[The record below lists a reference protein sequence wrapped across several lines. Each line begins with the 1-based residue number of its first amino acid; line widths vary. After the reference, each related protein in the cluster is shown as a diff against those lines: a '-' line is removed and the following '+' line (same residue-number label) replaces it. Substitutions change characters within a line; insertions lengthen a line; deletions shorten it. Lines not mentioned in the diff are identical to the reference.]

1 MRCNNCGMDY
11 IPDNTANCPRCGAP
25 LGAPGYQQAP
35 DQQYQQPP
43 QQYDQQYQQPPQQ
56 YGGQQYQQ
64 PPGAYVPPPGGYYQQ
79 PPMPPKRVPTVKKI
93 DLTESIL
100 LVSGMFLFMGA
111 MWNFSD
117 LAGWGFY
124 APSLILGLLSLVAG
138 LMALGMVIMPQ
149 LLKQL
154 EGEIVDMIM
163 LVFAAILVLWGLVV
177 TFAWNYGAG
186 GEIVFIGGF
195 GLLMAGLLRMGILK

>member
-1 MRCNNCGMDY
+1 MDY
-11 IPDNTANCPRCGAP
+11 IADNAANCPRCGAN
-25 LGAPGYQQAP
+25 LGNPGYQQP
-35 DQQYQQPP
+35 PQQYEQPPQQYQQPP
-43 QQYDQQYQQPPQQ
+43 LQYDQQYQQPPQQ
-56 YGGQQYQQ
+56 Q
-64 PPGAYVPPPGGYYQQ
+64 GAYYPPQGGYYQ
-79 PPMPPKRVPTVKKI
+79 PPAPPKRTPTVKRI
-93 DLTESIL
+93 DLTETIL

-138 LMALGMVIMPQ
+138 LMALGMVLVPQ

-154 EGEIVDMIM
+154 EGEIIDIIM
-163 LVFAAILVLWGLVV
+163 LAFGGILALWGLVV
-177 TFAWNYGAG
+177 LFAWNYGAG

>member
-1 MRCNNCGMDY
+1 MDY
-11 IPDNTANCPRCGAP
+11 IADNAANCPRCGAN
-25 LGAPGYQQAP
+25 LGNPGYQQP
-35 DQQYQQPP
+35 PQQYEQPPQQYQQPP
-43 QQYDQQYQQPPQQ
+43 QQYDQPYQQPPQQ
-56 YGGQQYQQ
+56 Q
-64 PPGAYVPPPGGYYQQ
+64 GAYYPPQGGYYQ
-79 PPMPPKRVPTVKKI
+79 PPAPPKRTPTVKRI
-93 DLTESIL
+93 DLTETIL
-100 LVSGMFLFMGA
+100 LISGMFLFLGA

-138 LMALGMVIMPQ
+138 MMALGMVLVPQ

-154 EGEIVDMIM
+154 EGEIIDIIM
-163 LVFAAILVLWGLVV
+163 LAFGGILALWGLVV
-177 TFAWNYGAG
+177 LFAWNYGAG

>member
-1 MRCNNCGMDY
+1 MDY
-11 IPDNTANCPRCGAP
+11 IADNAANCPRCGAN
-25 LGAPGYQQAP
+25 LGNPGYQQP
-35 DQQYQQPP
+35 PQQYEQPPQQYQQPP

-56 YGGQQYQQ
+56 Q
-64 PPGAYVPPPGGYYQQ
+64 GAYYPPQGGYYQ
-79 PPMPPKRVPTVKKI
+79 PPAPPKRTPTVKRI
-93 DLTESIL
+93 DLTETIL

-138 LMALGMVIMPQ
+138 LMALGMVLVPQ

-154 EGEIVDMIM
+154 EGEIIDIIM
-163 LVFAAILVLWGLVV
+163 LAFGGILALWGLVV
-177 TFAWNYGAG
+177 LFAWNYGAG

>member
-1 MRCNNCGMDY
+1 MDY
-11 IPDNTANCPRCGAP
+11 IADNAANCPRCGAN
-25 LGAPGYQQAP
+25 LGNPGYQQP
-35 DQQYQQPP
+35 PQQYEQPPQQYQQPP

-56 YGGQQYQQ
+56 Q
-64 PPGAYVPPPGGYYQQ
+64 GAYYPPQGGYYQ
-79 PPMPPKRVPTVKKI
+79 PPAPPKRTPTVKRI
-93 DLTESIL
+93 DLTETIL

-138 LMALGMVIMPQ
+138 MMALGMVLVPQ

-154 EGEIVDMIM
+154 EGEIIDIIM
-163 LVFAAILVLWGLVV
+163 LAFGGILALWGLVV
-177 TFAWNYGAG
+177 LFAWNYGAG

>member
-1 MRCNNCGMDY
+1 MDY
-11 IPDNTANCPRCGAP
+11 IADNAANCPRCGAN
-25 LGAPGYQQAP
+25 LGNPGYQQP
-35 DQQYQQPP
+35 PQQYEQPPQQYQQPP
-43 QQYDQQYQQPPQQ
+43 QQYDQPYQQPPQQ
-56 YGGQQYQQ
+56 Q
-64 PPGAYVPPPGGYYQQ
+64 GAYYPPQGGYYQ
-79 PPMPPKRVPTVKKI
+79 PPAPPKRTPTVKRI
-93 DLTESIL
+93 DLTETIL

-138 LMALGMVIMPQ
+138 LMALGMVLVPQ

-154 EGEIVDMIM
+154 EGEIIDIIM
-163 LVFAAILVLWGLVV
+163 LAFGGILALWGLVV
-177 TFAWNYGAG
+177 LFAWNYGAG

>member
-11 IPDNTANCPRCGAP
+11 IADNAANCPRCGAN
-25 LGAPGYQQAP
+25 LGNPGYQQP
-35 DQQYQQPP
+35 PQQYEQPPQQYQQPP

-56 YGGQQYQQ
+56 Q
-64 PPGAYVPPPGGYYQQ
+64 GAYYPPQGGYYQ
-79 PPMPPKRVPTVKKI
+79 PPAPPKRTPTVKRI
-93 DLTESIL
+93 DLTETIL
-100 LVSGMFLFMGA
+100 LVSGMFLFLGA

-138 LMALGMVIMPQ
+138 MMALGMVLVPQ

-154 EGEIVDMIM
+154 EGEIIDIIM
-163 LVFAAILVLWGLVV
+163 LAFGGILALWGLVV
-177 TFAWNYGAG
+177 LFAWNYGAG

>member
-1 MRCNNCGMDY
+1 MDY
-11 IPDNTANCPRCGAP
+11 IADNAANCPRCGAN
-25 LGAPGYQQAP
+25 LGNPGYQQP
-35 DQQYQQPP
+35 PQQYEQPPQQYQQPP
-43 QQYDQQYQQPPQQ
+43 LQYDQQYQQPPQQ
-56 YGGQQYQQ
+56 Q
-64 PPGAYVPPPGGYYQQ
+64 GAYYPPQGGYYQ
-79 PPMPPKRVPTVKKI
+79 PPAPPKRTPTVKRI
-93 DLTESIL
+93 DLTETIL

-138 LMALGMVIMPQ
+138 MMALGMVLVPQ

-154 EGEIVDMIM
+154 EGEIIDIIM
-163 LVFAAILVLWGLVV
+163 LAFGGILALWGLVV
-177 TFAWNYGAG
+177 LFAWNYGAG